1 MGIRHI
7 LVAVKDP
14 EAKWSSAVA
23 KAAQIARTTG
33 AGIELFH
40 AVDTRLNI
48 DALDTFENGL
58 AQFEE
63 EQTAPYRQ
71 KLEALADRVRRHGIL
86 VTTASVLD
94 HPVYEA
100 ILRQAQ
106 LVGADLIVTDC
117 HSGQHL
123 APSLLHLTDWEL
135 ARLSP
140 VPVLIVRKPRLY
152 HRPGVLCAVDPEHTF
167 AKPAGLEPRILA
179 TGGEICRAVR
189 GVMHAV
195 HAYMSIAPGAEASSA
210 CVPGTAM
217 KMDAVA
223 AADAEAAFNKLLRST
238 AADVPPERR
247 HLVGGNAAD
256 AILRVIAQVRADIL
270 VLGSISRSGLKRLIV
285 GNTAE
290 KLLYRLPCDV
300 LVVKPE
306 DFESRV
312 AAERRGA
319 RLVVTPAFN

>member
-1 MGIRHI
+1 MSIRHI

-14 EAKWSSAVA
+14 GPRWSPAIA
-23 KAAQIARTTG
+23 KAAQIAAATG

-40 AVDTRLNI
+40 AVDTRLYV
-48 DALDTFENGL
+48 DALDTFDYGL
-58 AQFEE
+58 AQFEA
-63 EQTAPYRQ
+63 EQTAPFRE
-71 KLEALADRVRRHGIL
+71 KLEELAQQVRRHGIV
-86 VTTASVLD
+86 VTTASVVD
-94 HPVYEA
+94 HPPYEA

-106 LVGADLIVTDC
+106 LGGADLIVTDC
-117 HSGQHL
+117 HAGQHFV
-123 APSLLHLTDWEL
+123 PSLLHLTDWEL

-152 HRPGVLCAVDPEHTF
+152 HRPAILCAVDPGHAY
-167 AKPAGLEPRILA
+167 AKPAGLESRILA
-179 TGGEICRAVR
+179 AGGELCHAVH

-195 HAYMSIAPGAEASSA
+195 HAYMSLTPGAEVSSA
-210 CVPGTAM
+210 CAPGTAM

-223 AADAEAAFNKLLRST
+223 ASDAQAALNRLLRPT
-238 AADVPPERR
+238 EIPEERR
-247 HLVGGNAAD
+247 HLVGGNPAD
-256 AILRVIAQVRADIL
+256 AIEQLVGRTQAEIL
-270 VLGSISRSGLKRLIV
+270 VIGSISRSGLKRLIV

-312 AAERRGA
+312 AAESRGA
-319 RLVVTPAFN
+319 RLIVTPACN